1 MFGRKSAKIELKSQ
15 PESKLES
22 ASESKLESASESKLE
37 SASESKLNLIL
48 NDESKKI
55 ENTSASKVPLNYDS
69 ELLKSSTSR
78 IAILIEEVLKVK
90 DVTITPVFDYS
101 NDQIIYP
108 ILSTI
113 GESPN
118 NTAFLEDLVTDGVLD
133 KQIYEKLIVCPL
145 HPNSISST
153 VRVYC
158 PKCNSMH
165 IEKLNLF
172 EHKKCGHIME
182 DKNASF
188 DSDSPICPS
197 CSKEIKNIEL
207 EIKVLAMWYKCESCS
222 EKFDDVTLKIH
233 CRKYNHDFDPNSGK
247 LNDLFCYKLKTLHVS
262 QNSDS
267 TQIKNELV
275 KLLHGFNFT
284 TKQNELVKGKSGNM
298 HEIPI
303 YATSPNNDSLLIFIK
318 NQFEGIRESD
328 MNYILVSTLDI
339 DPKHSLFVTPS
350 EIAEG
355 VENLANHYHI
365 SVISDPDFSK
375 ILSRVE
381 EFVSSWHGTSGAP
394 K

>member
-1 MFGRKSAKIELKSQ
+1 MFGRKFIKNELKSKSESNLESVF
-15 PESKLES
+15 ESKLDP
-22 ASESKLESASESKLE
+22 
-37 SASESKLNLIL
+37 IL
-48 NDESKKI
+48 NDESKDVK
-55 ENTSASKVPLNYDS
+55 NTEHSSVPINYDS

-78 IAILIEEVLKVK
+78 TASLIEEILKI
-90 DVTITPVFDYS
+90 DNVTISPTFDYS

-108 ILSTI
+108 IMSTI

-118 NTAFLEDLVTDGVLD
+118 NTMFLDDLVTDGILD
-133 KQIYEKLIVCPL
+133 KQIYEKLIVCPI

-182 DKNASF
+182 GKNSFF
-188 DSDSPICPS
+188 DSDSSICPS

-207 EIKVLAMWYKCESCS
+207 EIKVLAMWYKCEACS
-222 EKFDDVTLKIH
+222 EKFDDGTLKIH
-233 CRKYNHDFDPNSGK
+233 CRKHNHDFDVNSGK
-247 LNDLFCYKLKTLHVS
+247 LNNLFCYKLKTLHVS

-275 KLLHGFNFT
+275 KLLNGFNFT
-284 TKQNELVKGKSGNM
+284 TKQNELVKGRSGNM

-303 YATSPNNDSLLIFIK
+303 YATSASGNESLLIFIK
-318 NQFEGIRESD
+318 NQFEGIQESD
-328 MNYILVSTLDI
+328 MNYILVSMLDI
-339 DPKHSLFVTPS
+339 NPTRTLFVTPS
-350 EIAEG
+350 NIVEG
-355 VENLANHYHI
+355 VENLATHYHI

-375 ILSRVE
+375 LLSRVE
-381 EFVSSWHGTSGAP
+381 EFVSSWYTNNGVH